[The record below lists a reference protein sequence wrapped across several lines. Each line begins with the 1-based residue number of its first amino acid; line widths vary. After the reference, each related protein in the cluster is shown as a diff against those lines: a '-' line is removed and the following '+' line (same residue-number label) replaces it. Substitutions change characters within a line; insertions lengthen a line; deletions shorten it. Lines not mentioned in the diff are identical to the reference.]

1 MSARRAILIAILGLP
16 LSPAI
21 ADTIAITGARV
32 HTMAAAGTLENA
44 TVVMQDG
51 RIVAVGKDVAIPAA
65 ATRIDGSGK
74 ILTPGILSP
83 FGQIGLVEVNGVAG
97 TVDAVQRGIQYS
109 ASFDVADAYNPR
121 STLVAVSRGDGI
133 TGALI
138 APMPSEPDEFGNTS
152 GVFSGQASFVSL
164 KSGSGFLL
172 RRSAALVVN
181 LGEAGSELAGGSRAA
196 ALQVLRNALV
206 DAQDY
211 RQNKAAW
218 ARGDRRVYSVSGTD
232 LEALQP
238 VLDGEVPML
247 VRVNRA
253 SDISVLLGLGK
264 EFSLRMILLGAAE
277 AWMVAKELA
286 TADVAVILDA
296 TNNLPLSF
304 DRLNARLD
312 SAAILSAA
320 GVRLT
325 FGGGSSSQTHYA
337 HNITQDAGIAVA
349 NGLNRDTALRAI
361 TRTPA
366 EIFGI
371 ADRLGSLEAGKAA
384 DLLVWT
390 DDPLE
395 LTSYPESV
403 FIAGEAVS
411 LENRQ
416 TLLRD
421 RYLNRDPERPPA
433 FQR

>member
-1 MSARRAILIAILGLP
+1 MSGRLAILIAALALP

-21 ADTIAITGARV
+21 AETIAITGARI

-44 TVVMQDG
+44 TIVMQDG
-51 RIVAVGKDVAIPAA
+51 RIVAVGNDVVIPAA
-65 ATRIDGSGK
+65 ATRIDASGK

-83 FGQIGLVEVNGVAG
+83 FGQLGLVEVSAVAG

-121 STLVAVSRGDGI
+121 STLIAVSRSDGI

-138 APMPSEPDEFGNTS
+138 APMSSEPDEFGNTS

-164 KSGSGFLL
+164 KSGPGFLL
-172 RRSAALVVN
+172 RRGAALVVN

-196 ALQVLRNALV
+196 ALQVLRNALL
-206 DAQDY
+206 DAQNY

-218 ARGDRRVYSVSGTD
+218 VRGDWRDYSVSGTD

-238 VLDGEVPML
+238 VLDGEVPLL

-253 SDISVLLGLGK
+253 SDISALLGLGK

-277 AWMVAKELA
+277 AWMVAKDLA
-286 TADVAVILDA
+286 AADVAVILDT
-296 TNNLPLSF
+296 TNNLPASF
-304 DRLNARLD
+304 DQLNARLD

-320 GVRLT
+320 GVQLT
-325 FGGGSSSQTHYA
+325 FGGDSSSQTHYA
-337 HNITQDAGIAVA
+337 RNITQDAGIAVA
-349 NGLNRDTALRAI
+349 NGMNWDMALRAI

-371 ADRLGSLEAGKAA
+371 ADRLGSLEPGKAA
-384 DLLVWT
+384 DFVVWT
-390 DDPLE
+390 NDPLE
-395 LTSYPESV
+395 LTSFPESV
-403 FIAGEAVS
+403 FIGGEAVS

-421 RYLNRDPERPPA
+421 RYLNLDAERPPA

>member
-1 MSARRAILIAILGLP
+1 MSGRLAILIASLALP
-16 LSPAI
+16 LSPAM
-21 ADTIAITGARV
+21 ADTIAITGARI

-51 RIVAVGKDVAIPAA
+51 LIIAVGEDVAIPAA
-65 ATRIDGSGK
+65 ATRIDASGK

-83 FGQIGLVEVNGVAG
+83 YGQLGLVEVNGVAG

-121 STLVAVSRGDGI
+121 STLVAVSRSDGI
-133 TGALI
+133 TSALI
-138 APMPSEPDEFGNTS
+138 APMPSEPDEFGNMS

-164 KSGSGFLL
+164 KSGPGFLL
-172 RRSAALVVN
+172 RRGAALVVN

-196 ALQVLRNALV
+196 ALQQLRNALV

-218 ARGDRRVYSVSGTD
+218 TRGDRRDYSISGTD

-264 EFSLRMILLGAAE
+264 EFSLRIILLGAAE
-277 AWMVAKELA
+277 GWMVATELA
-286 TADVAVILDA
+286 AANVAVILDA
-296 TNNLPLSF
+296 TNNLPTSF
-304 DRLNARLD
+304 DQLNARLD

-325 FGGGSSSQTHYA
+325 FGGESSSQTHNA
-337 HNITQDAGIAVA
+337 RNITQAAGIAVA
-349 NGLNRDTALRAI
+349 NGMNWDMALRAI

-366 EIFGI
+366 EIFGM
-371 ADRLGSLEAGKAA
+371 ADRLGSLEPGKAA
-384 DLLVWT
+384 DLVVWT

-395 LTSYPESV
+395 LTSFPEAV

>member
-1 MSARRAILIAILGLP
+1 MNGRLAVLLVSLAP
-16 LSPAI
+16 SLSPAV
-21 ADTIAITGARV
+21 ADTVAITGARI

-44 TVVMQDG
+44 TVVMLDG
-51 RIVAVGKDVAIPAA
+51 LIVAVGNDVVIPAA
-65 ATRIDGSGK
+65 ATRIDASGK
-74 ILTPGILSP
+74 ILTPGIISP
-83 FGQIGLVEVNGVAG
+83 FGQLGLVEVDAVAG
-97 TVDAVQRGIQYS
+97 TVDAVQRGTQYS

-121 STLVAVSRGDGI
+121 SILVAVSRSDGI

-138 APMPSEPDEFGNTS
+138 APMPSEPDEFGNVS

-164 KSGSGFLL
+164 KSGPGFLL
-172 RRSAALVVN
+172 RRGAALVVN

-196 ALQVLRNALV
+196 ALQVLRSALV

-232 LEALQP
+232 LDALQA
-238 VLDGEVPML
+238 VLDGEVPLL

-253 SDISVLLGLGK
+253 SDISVLLGFAK

-277 AWMVAKELA
+277 AWMVANELA
-286 TADVAVILDA
+286 AADVAVILDT
-296 TNNLPLSF
+296 TNNLPASF
-304 DRLNARLD
+304 DQLNARLD
-312 SAAILSAA
+312 SAAILSTA

-325 FGGGSSSQTHYA
+325 FGGESSSQTHDA
-337 HNITQDAGIAVA
+337 RNITQAAGIAVA
-349 NGLNRDTALRAI
+349 NGMNWDLALRAI

-371 ADRLGSLEAGKAA
+371 ADRLGSLEPGKAA
-384 DLLVWT
+384 DLVVWA

-395 LTSYPESV
+395 LSSFPESV
-403 FIAGEAVS
+403 FIGGEAIS

-421 RYLNRDPERPPA
+421 RYLNRDPQRPPA
-433 FQR
+433 FQH

>member
-1 MSARRAILIAILGLP
+1 
-16 LSPAI
+16 
-21 ADTIAITGARV
+21 
-32 HTMAAAGTLENA
+32 
-44 TVVMQDG
+44 
-51 RIVAVGKDVAIPAA
+51 
-65 ATRIDGSGK
+65 
-74 ILTPGILSP
+74 
-83 FGQIGLVEVNGVAG
+83 
-97 TVDAVQRGIQYS
+97 
-109 ASFDVADAYNPR
+109 
-121 STLVAVSRGDGI
+121 
-133 TGALI
+133 
-138 APMPSEPDEFGNTS
+138 MPSEPDDFGNMS

-164 KSGSGFLL
+164 KSGPGFLL
-172 RRSAALVVN
+172 RRGAALVVN

-196 ALQVLRNALV
+196 ALQQLRNALV

-218 ARGDRRVYSVSGTD
+218 TRGDRRDYSISGTD

-264 EFSLRMILLGAAE
+264 EFSLRIILLGAAE
-277 AWMVAKELA
+277 GWMVATELA
-286 TADVAVILDA
+286 AANVAVILDA
-296 TNNLPLSF
+296 TNNLPTSF
-304 DRLNARLD
+304 DQLNARLD

-325 FGGGSSSQTHYA
+325 FGGESSSQTHNA
-337 HNITQDAGIAVA
+337 RNITQAAGIAVA
-349 NGLNRDTALRAI
+349 NGMNWDMALRAI

-371 ADRLGSLEAGKAA
+371 ADRLGSLEPGKAA
-384 DLLVWT
+384 DLVVWT

-395 LTSYPESV
+395 LTSFPEAV

>member
-1 MSARRAILIAILGLP
+1 MSARLATLIATLALP

-21 ADTIAITGARV
+21 ADTIAIIGARI

-51 RIVAVGKDVAIPAA
+51 SIVAVGTEVAIPEA
-65 ATRIDGSGK
+65 ATRIDASGK

-83 FGQIGLVEVNGVAG
+83 FGQLGLVEVNGVAG

-121 STLVAVSRGDGI
+121 STLVAVSRSDGI

-138 APMPSEPDEFGNTS
+138 APMPSEPDEFGNMS
-152 GVFSGQASFVSL
+152 GVFSGQASLVSL
-164 KSGSGFLL
+164 RSGPGFLL
-172 RRSAALVVN
+172 RRGAALVVN

-218 ARGDRRVYSVSGTD
+218 ARGDRRVYSVSGAD

-277 AWMVAKELA
+277 AWMVATELA
-286 TADVAVILDA
+286 AADVAVILDT
-296 TNNLPLSF
+296 TNNLPASF
-304 DRLNARLD
+304 DQLNARLD

-337 HNITQDAGIAVA
+337 RNITQDAGIAVA
-349 NGLNRDTALRAI
+349 NGMNMDAALRAI

-371 ADRLGSLEAGKAA
+371 ADRLGSLEPGKAA
-384 DLLVWT
+384 DLVVWA

-395 LTSYPESV
+395 LTSFPEAV